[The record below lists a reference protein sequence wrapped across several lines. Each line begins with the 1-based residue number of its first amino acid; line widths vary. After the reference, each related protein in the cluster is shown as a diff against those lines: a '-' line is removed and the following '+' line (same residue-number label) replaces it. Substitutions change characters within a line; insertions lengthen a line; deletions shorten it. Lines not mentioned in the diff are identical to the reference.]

1 MEGDQ
6 PEGNV
11 ATTVPTAGDLAT
23 SSDFCSFKIDGG
35 VVDIGVD
42 EIGGNEIGVDGADV
56 VLVVAVVAVVAVLA
70 MVVLMVVVFEGG
82 GLSAV

>member
-42 EIGGNEIGVDGADV
+42 EIGGNDEISVDGVDV
-56 VLVVAVVAVVAVLA
+56 VLVVAVVAVLAV
-70 MVVLMVVVFEGG
+70 VVLMVVVFEGG

>member
-42 EIGGNEIGVDGADV
+42 EIGGNEIGVDGVDV
-56 VLVVAVVAVVAVLA
+56 VLVVAVVAVVAV
-70 MVVLMVVVFEGG
+70 VVLMVLVFEGG